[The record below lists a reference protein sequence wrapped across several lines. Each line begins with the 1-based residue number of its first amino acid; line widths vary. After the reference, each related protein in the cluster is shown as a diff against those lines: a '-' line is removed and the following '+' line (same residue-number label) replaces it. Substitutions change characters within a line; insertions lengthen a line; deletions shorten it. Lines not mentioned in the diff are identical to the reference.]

1 MPELVEDDP
10 EAAGQGEQ
18 GAVAQVDERAHEIGP
33 ARPELETKVTMRTG
47 LVRGKAILRNS
58 PR

>member
-1 MPELVEDDP
+1 MPDLVEDD
-10 EAAGQGEQ
+10 
-18 GAVAQVDERAHEIGP
+18 
-33 ARPELETKVTMRTG
+33 LTKVTMRTG